1 MTFHILLPFY
11 GRPDHLRIAVESVL
25 AQTDADWR
33 LTVVDDRYPDEEPGR
48 WVAGLGDPRIE
59 YLRNEVNLG
68 VSRNYLRC
76 VELMTGEHSML
87 FGCDD
92 VMLPDFVARVAELL
106 AAHPDASI
114 VQPGAEVIDAD
125 GRPFRPLGDRIKDL
139 LRPGGRG
146 VRVLRGEPLAASLLR
161 GNWTYFPSLVWRVSE
176 LRRHGFDPDLD
187 VVQDLGMLLDI
198 VADGGTMVLDD
209 RVVFQY
215 RRHRSSVSSATAVDG
230 TRFAQ
235 ERELFA
241 RQQRRFTVLGWPRAA
256 RAARHHW
263 SSRLNALT
271 QLPAAAR
278 SGGGS
283 VRSLLRHAVGRSQ
296 A

>member
-11 GRPDHLRIAVESVL
+11 GRPDHLRIAVQSVL
-25 AQTDADWR
+25 AQTDTDWR

-59 YLRNEVNLG
+59 YLRNEKNLG

-92 VMLPDFVARVAELL
+92 VMLPGFVARVQELL
-106 AAHPDASI
+106 AAHPDAAI

-125 GRPFRPLGDRIKDL
+125 GDPYHPLGDRIKDV
-139 LRPGGRG
+139 LRPRGHG
-146 VRVLRGEPLAASLLR
+146 VRVLAGEPVAASLLR
-161 GNWTYFPSLVWRVSE
+161 GNWTYFPSLIWRVSE

-198 VADGGTMVLDD
+198 VADGGVLVLDD

-241 RQQRRFTVLGWPRAA
+241 RQDRRFTELGWTRAA
-256 RAARHHW
+256 RASRRHW

-271 QLPAAAR
+271 QLPAALRA
-278 SGGGS
+278 GGGS
-283 VRSLLRHAVGRSQ
+283 VRSLLGHALGRAQ